1 MRNICEVL
9 RVGIGMNRAVSAV
22 VIRTV
27 TVVNMKLMTLY
38 LFLV

>member
-1 MRNICEVL
+1 MRNIREVL
-9 RVGIGMNRAVSAV
+9 RIGIGMNRAVSAV